1 MTTGCIDSDS
11 SQRQGADYTRAV
23 MEPLPPDFARHIVE
37 VLAPGE
43 EGAAAEVIE
52 AAINLDDARLGTF
65 LSLLAE
71 RVRTT
76 SRRITGA
83 ELRGL
88 LRESTKHGR
97 PAGT

>member
-1 MTTGCIDSDS
+1 M
-11 SQRQGADYTRAV
+11 Q
-23 MEPLPPDFARHIVE
+23 PLPPDFARHIME
-37 VLAPGE
+37 VLEPGE
-43 EGAAAEVIE
+43 EGAAAAVIE
-52 AAINLDDARLGTF
+52 AAISLDDARLGIF

-71 RVRTT
+71 RVRTS

-83 ELRGL
+83 ELQGL

>member
-1 MTTGCIDSDS
+1 MM
-11 SQRQGADYTRAV
+11 Q
-23 MEPLPPDFARHIVE
+23 PLPPDFARQIME

-52 AAINLDDARLGTF
+52 AAISLDDARLGIF
-65 LSLLAE
+65 LSLRAE
-71 RVRTT
+71 RVRTS

>member
-1 MTTGCIDSDS
+1 
-11 SQRQGADYTRAV
+11 
-23 MEPLPPDFARHIVE
+23 MEPLPPDFARQIVE

-43 EGAAAEVIE
+43 EGAAAAVIE

-71 RVRTT
+71 RVRA
-76 SRRITGA
+76 SPRRITGE

-88 LRESTKHGR
+88 LRESTRHGR
-97 PAGT
+97 PADT